1 MRRFTL
7 FSFFF
12 KARTCRT
19 MELVD
24 LSHVCCCQT
33 VKMKKTQNLV
43 FKKVM
48 HTAFSIGL
56 PLVVVINASFWV
68 QSVFAQESTQTANAM
83 LEKHA
88 ELKSSLAQNQYR
100 RPLFLE
106 SAETADTVSSTAYAV
121 LDSPFSAVSETFKK
135 PDHWC
140 DVLILHINTKY
151 CQATTNTSPSTLAVN
166 IGKKTPQTLSESF
179 LLEFSYRVISSS
191 PDYLAV
197 RLHADKGPLS
207 TTDYQMVL
215 QAVPLPEGKT
225 FINLRYSYGYG
236 LAGRLAMQA
245 YLATIG
251 RDKVG
256 FSKLSQ
262 EPSSSFVGGMRGTVE
277 RNTMRY
283 FLAIEAYLASLKQP
297 SAQQFNSRIQ
307 YWFDATE
314 QYSRQLHEVDRS
326 DYIQMKKDEYL
337 RQRAKPVA
345 AE

>member
-1 MRRFTL
+1 M
-7 FSFFF
+7 
-12 KARTCRT
+12 
-19 MELVD
+19 
-24 LSHVCCCQT
+24 QN
-33 VKMKKTQNLV
+33 TQNSI
-43 FKKVM
+43 FKKGA
-48 HTAFSIGL
+48 HTAFSMGL
-56 PLVVVINASFWV
+56 ALVVASNSSVWA
-68 QSVFAQESTQTANAM
+68 QSVSAQVNTQMANAL

-88 ELKSSLAQNQYR
+88 ELKNSLAQNQYR

-106 SAETADTVSSTAYAV
+106 SVETANTVSSTAYAV

-151 CQATTNTSPSTLAVN
+151 CQATTDFSPSTLAVN

-179 LLEFSYRVISSS
+179 LLKFSYRVTSSS

-245 YLATIG
+245 YLTTIG
-251 RDKVG
+251 RGKVG
-256 FSKLSQ
+256 FTKLSQ
-262 EPSSSFVGGMRGTVE
+262 EPGSSYVGGMRGTVE

-283 FLAIEAYLASLKQP
+283 FLAIEAYLASLKQLP
-297 SAQQFNSRIQ
+297 AQQFNSRIQ
-307 YWFDATE
+307 YCFDATE
-314 QYSRQLHEVDRS
+314 QYPKQLHEVDRP
-326 DYIQMKKDEYL
+326 DYLEMKKDEYL
-337 RQRAKPVA
+337 RQKAKPVFT
-345 AE
+345 E